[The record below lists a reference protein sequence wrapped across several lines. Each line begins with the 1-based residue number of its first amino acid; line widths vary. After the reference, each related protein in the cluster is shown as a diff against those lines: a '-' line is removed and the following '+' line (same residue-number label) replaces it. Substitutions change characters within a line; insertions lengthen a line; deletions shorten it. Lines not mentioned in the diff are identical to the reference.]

1 MLKKYNINRK
11 AEFIGLDIILHDLI
25 CYNEELQKPALDN
38 KSLVN
43 KLRYTRN
50 VFMCLYNV
58 KDLLSTVHVT
68 SDKAFAIKKKAL
80 QRELE
85 FIVHVRNKG
94 VGHLDKELLK
104 RAAQWEPH
112 VFHEECK
119 ANSEFA
125 TLLCYKALIET
136 CINSYQTARQ
146 GNKPFSSEIDLM
158 HPPNAKEF
166 YEFLARI
173 VDDSISLLED
183 ARRLVNNQIEY
194 HSAETLLEMA
204 ALAGQTNFD
213 LNEPAEVIVD
223 GTLVQVEFRSML
235 QELRRQGVAEPV
247 LNQLETR
254 LIEWERHSSLKG
266 KEG

>member
-1 MLKKYNINRK
+1 MLQKYNINRK
-11 AEFIGLDIILHDLI
+11 AEFIGIDIILHDLI
-25 CYNEELQKPALDN
+25 CYNEELQKPASDS
-38 KSLVN
+38 KSLAN
-43 KLRYTRN
+43 KFRYVRN
-50 VFMCLYNV
+50 VFMSLYNV
-58 KDLLSTVHVT
+58 KDLLSTVHV
-68 SDKAFAIKKKAL
+68 SGNEAFATKKKAL

-119 ANSEFA
+119 ENPEFA

-158 HPPNAKEF
+158 YPPNAKEF
-166 YEFLARI
+166 YEFLACI
-173 VDDSISLLED
+173 VEDSISWLEE
-183 ARRLVNNQIEY
+183 ARRLVNNEIEY

-213 LNEPAEVIVD
+213 LKEPAEVIVD
-223 GTLVQVEFRSML
+223 GTLVQAEFRSML
-235 QELRRQGVAEPV
+235 QELRRQGVADPV
-247 LNQLETR
+247 LNQLEAR
-254 LIEWERHSSLKG
+254 LIEWEQHSSLKG
-266 KEG
+266 EES